1 MNNIDLHKIYKKYFS
16 KKYLNKYTISYIET
30 DYESK
35 YIELNLNDNKILI
48 DYKILCSFDKV
59 LHQILLG
66 KDMIIIDKQKIY
78 NQNKLNSSIEN
89 ITNITNIHELEKVL
103 FKLFPNK
110 LIYDSINN
118 LRIYYIVEKI
128 IRI

>member
-35 YIELNLNDNKILI
+35 YIELNSNDNKILI

-89 ITNITNIHELEKVL
+89 ITNIYELEKVL

-110 LIYDSINN
+110 LVYDSINN

>member
-35 YIELNLNDNKILI
+35 YIELNSNDNKILI

-89 ITNITNIHELEKVL
+89 ITNIYELEKVL

-110 LIYDSINN
+110 LVYDSINN
-118 LRIYYIVEKI
+118 LSIYYIVEKI

>member
-35 YIELNLNDNKILI
+35 YIELNSNDNKILI

-78 NQNKLNSSIEN
+78 NQHKLNSSIE
-89 ITNITNIHELEKVL
+89 NITNIHELEKVL

-110 LIYDSINN
+110 LVYDSINN